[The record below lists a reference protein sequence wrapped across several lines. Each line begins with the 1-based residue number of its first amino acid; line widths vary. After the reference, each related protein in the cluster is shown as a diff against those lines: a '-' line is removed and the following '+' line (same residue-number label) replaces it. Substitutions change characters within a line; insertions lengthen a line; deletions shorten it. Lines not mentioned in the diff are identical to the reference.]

1 MGQGVSDAMAGKVT
15 GKAAEVGN
23 SRPWMFLAV
32 LCAAYLAAQV
42 LPATRLV
49 YNPQEVSIDGQTVTL
64 ARSFPGDALGLPRP
78 RIAYRETVRPLT
90 PGHNGGQSCMD
101 EGGPFRRYDT
111 AEPVGTWDIA
121 WAEPCLSD
129 PRGYAWQATWTW
141 HLGVFT
147 FGPVNLT
154 QRVFTDQEQQP

>member
-1 MGQGVSDAMAGKVT
+1 MAGKVT
-15 GKAAEVGN
+15 GKAVKMTKEVVN
-23 SRPWMFLAV
+23 SRPWMYIAV
-32 LCAAYLAAQV
+32 FCAIYLAAQV
-42 LPATRLV
+42 LPVTRLA
-49 YNPQEVSIDGQTVTL
+49 YNPREAAIDGQTVIL

-90 PGHNGGQSCMD
+90 PRHNGGQSCMD
-101 EGGPFRRYDT
+101 EGGPFRYDT
-111 AEPVGTWDIA
+111 AEAVGEWDIA

-154 QRVFTDQEQQP
+154 QRVFTNPEREP